1 MEIMGGL
8 SRLYKQKA
16 GCLENSRGLI
26 LLHNPCPIVYLMGV
40 TQPSLGLKDAKFINC
55 RIGPFWRAVWM
66 VIWAVRKRILSFWQ
80 EAAMIT
86 EYPRPVEE
94 AMRYTFSTLNER
106 QRRVF
111 AASEAL
117 KLGHGGIAYIA
128 QLLDCHR
135 RTIERGLNELRHP
148 DSLLPPHRAR
158 KKGVAAK
165 AV

>member
-1 MEIMGGL
+1 
-8 SRLYKQKA
+8 
-16 GCLENSRGLI
+16 
-26 LLHNPCPIVYLMGV
+26 
-40 TQPSLGLKDAKFINC
+40 
-55 RIGPFWRAVWM
+55 M
-66 VIWAVRKRILSFWQ
+66 VIWAVRKRIFSFWQ

-86 EYPRPVEE
+86 EYSRPVEE

-106 QRRVF
+106 QRRLF

-117 KLGHGGIAYIA
+117 KLGYGGIAYIA